1 MVLTHLPY
9 WVTAT
14 NLQPDCP
21 QRTARQPEETDM
33 NGGAAAAAIAQAI
46 KASGAIVRMEPNDF
60 QQIVGRA
67 DEPIVV
73 IATSKLFGKVSYKYV
88 TSYKGLAFYTKSSSR
103 LSFGS
108 GAMMVSAKSI
118 WVPQ

>member
-1 MVLTHLPY
+1 MHS
-9 WVTAT
+9 
-14 NLQPDCP
+14 
-21 QRTARQPEETDM
+21 
-33 NGGAAAAAIAQAI
+33 GGAAAAAAIAQAT

-60 QQIVGRA
+60 LQIVGRA

-73 IATSKLFGKVSYKYV
+73 MAISKLFGKVSYKYI

-108 GAMMVSAKSI
+108 GALMVSAKNI
-118 WVPQ
+118 WIPQ